1 MLKFGILCSG
11 KLGFEVLKQIIPNYN
26 VSFILTENNSK
37 EIISLANK
45 KNIPLFSGNP
55 RKNDT
60 GYEFIKNYNIDI
72 IASINYLFLIDKK
85 IIEHPRILS
94 FNFHGSLLPK
104 YRGRTPHVW
113 AIINGE
119 KETGVTAHLIDKEC
133 DTGDIIKQIVVPI
146 ENDDTGADILE
157 KYSKL
162 YYPLFKE
169 VITLITTKN
178 LKVIPQNNDLAS
190 FFGKRTPED
199 GEINWNWKSNKIRN
213 WIRAQA
219 EPYPGAFT
227 YYYGKKIIIDK
238 VSINNSIINEEDNAG
253 EIISLNPLTIKT
265 GNGSIDIESIRT
277 ENCTFEIGKMFG
289 NEDR

>member
-26 VSFILTENNSK
+26 VSFILTDNNSK